1 MEETEKMKKSGLLSW
16 ILEFAGRKRAYFGG
30 SVILAMVGVAASFV
44 PYLIIAKIV
53 DRLLAG
59 NRDWDYYLKQ
69 VLLMGLFWV
78 IRMTLHS
85 FSTSLSHVATFTV
98 LAGIRKQLCEKLS
111 KIPLGSVL
119 DDNSGTY
126 KNIIVERVDSM
137 ETTLAHI
144 VPEFTANILLPVV
157 MFIYIITIDWRL
169 GLANFVGA
177 VIGLMFM
184 AVMMYKSRGGYEL
197 SVQKTKKLNDTAVE
211 YINGI
216 EVIKAFGKTGSSYEK
231 FVVAAREGAD
241 VFIDWMRRCIWPQ
254 SGTMSFLPATFLG
267 VLPVGLILV
276 KNGSLSPGGFITGII
291 LSAGLITPLV
301 VAFSYTDDLLKMG
314 TIFGEVTEILER
326 DDMVRPEKA
335 AVKPEG
341 SDIILSDVRFTYK
354 DKEVLHGIDMEIKQ
368 GEVAAIVGPSGSG
381 KSTIARLIDSLWD
394 VDSGTITY
402 GGVNIKDLPLDL
414 YMGQIAYVAQDNFL
428 FDMSVKENIRLGKAG
443 ATDEEVINAAK
454 ATGCHDF
461 ICGLEN
467 GYDTIVG
474 GAGGHLSGGERQR
487 ICIARAMLKDA
498 PVVILDEATAYTDPE
513 NEALVQS
520 SVAKLVK
527 GRTLIVIAH
536 RLSTIVDADRI
547 FVINEGNV
555 EAVGTH
561 KELLG
566 SSILYKKMWAAHSM
580 AKDEDT
586 DVSALPGKEAVNA

>member
-1 MEETEKMKKSGLLSW
+1 MKKRGLMSW
-16 ILEFAGRKRAYFGG
+16 VLEFAGRKRAYFGG
-30 SVILAMVGVAASFV
+30 SVVLAILGVAAAFV
-44 PYLIIAKIV
+44 PYLIIARIV
-53 DRLLAG
+53 EQLLAG
-59 NRDWDYYLKQ
+59 NREWSDYLFM
-69 VLLMGLFWV
+69 VVLMGICWV
-78 IRMTLHS
+78 VRMTLHS
-85 FSTSLSHVATFTV
+85 ISTSLSHIATFTV
-98 LAGIRKQLCEKLS
+98 LGTIRKQLCEKLS
-111 KIPLGSVL
+111 TIPLGSVL
-119 DDNSGTY
+119 DDNSGSY

-144 VPEFTANILLPVV
+144 VPEFTANLLLPII
-157 MFIYIITIDWRL
+157 MFIYLLTIDWRL
-169 GLANFVGA
+169 GLANLVGA
-177 VIGLMFM
+177 AIGLICM
-184 AVMMYKSRGGYEL
+184 AVMMMKSKGGYEL
-197 SVQKTKKLNDTAVE
+197 SVVKTKKLNDTAVE

-267 VLPVGLILV
+267 VLPIGLLLV
-276 KNGSLSPGGFITGII
+276 KNGSLTPEGFITGII

-314 TIFGEVTEILER
+314 TIFGEVTEIIER
-326 DDMVRPEKA
+326 KDMERPSTITT
-335 AVKPEG
+335 KPNG
-341 SDIILSDVRFTYK
+341 SDILLKDVRFTYK
-354 DKEVLHGIDMEIKQ
+354 DKEVLHGINMEIKQ

-394 VDSGTITY
+394 VDSGSISY
-402 GGVNIKDLPLDL
+402 GGVNIKKLPLEY
-414 YMGQIAYVAQDNFL
+414 YMSQIAYVAQDNYL
-428 FDMSVKENIRLGKAG
+428 FDLSVKENIRLGKAG

-461 ICGLEN
+461 ILGLEN

-487 ICIARAMLKDA
+487 ICIARAMLKDS

-520 SVAKLVK
+520 SVAKLVQ

-536 RLSTIVDADRI
+536 RLSTIVDADKI
-547 FVINEGNV
+547 FVINNGNL
-555 EAVGTH
+555 EACGTQD
-561 KELLG
+561 ELLKNCD
-566 SSILYKKMWAAHSM
+566 LYRKMWEAHSM
-580 AKDEDT
+580 AKDIDVDT
-586 DVSALPGKEAVNA
+586 VSASGLEVAHA

>member
-1 MEETEKMKKSGLLSW
+1 MKKRGLLSW
-16 ILEFAGRKRAYFGG
+16 VLEFAGRKKVYFGG
-30 SVILAMVGVAASFV
+30 SVILAMFGVAASFV
-44 PYLIIAKIV
+44 PYLIIARIV
-53 DRLLAG
+53 KQLLLG
-59 NRDWDYYLKQ
+59 NKEWNFYLTQ
-69 VLLMGLFWV
+69 VLLMALFWL

-85 FSTSLSHVATFTV
+85 ISTSLSHVATFTV
-98 LAGIRKQLCEKLS
+98 LGGIRKQLCEKLS

-144 VPEFTANILLPVV
+144 VPEFTANILLPIV
-157 MFIYIITIDWRL
+157 MFIYILVIDWRL
-169 GLANFVGA
+169 GLANLVGA
-177 VIGLMFM
+177 LIGLIFM
-184 AVMMYKSRGGYEL
+184 AIMMKKSRGGYEL

-231 FVVAAREGAD
+231 FVIAAREGAD

-254 SGTMSFLPATFLG
+254 AGTMSFLPATFLG
-267 VLPVGLILV
+267 VLPIGLLLV
-276 KNGSLSPGGFITGII
+276 KNGLLTPERFITGII
-291 LSAGLITPLV
+291 LSTGLITPLV

-326 DDMVRPEKA
+326 EDMIRPEKIA
-335 AVKPEG
+335 KNPEG
-341 SDIILSDVRFTYK
+341 SDIVLTDVRFKYK
-354 DKEVLHGIDMEIKQ
+354 DKEVLHGINMEIKQ
-368 GEVAAIVGPSGSG
+368 GEIVAMVGPSGSG

-394 VDSGTITY
+394 VNSGTITF
-402 GGVNIKDLPLDL
+402 GGVNIKELPLEY
-414 YMGQIAYVAQDNFL
+414 YMSQIAYVAQDNYL
-428 FDMSVKENIRLGKAG
+428 FDLSVKENIRLGRAG
-443 ATDEEVINAAK
+443 ATDEDVINAAK
-454 ATGCHDF
+454 ATGCHEF
-461 ICGLEN
+461 ILGLEN

-498 PVVILDEATAYTDPE
+498 PVIILDEATAYTDPE

-536 RLSTIVDADRI
+536 RLSTIVDADKI
-547 FVINEGNV
+547 FVINDGNI
-555 EAVGTH
+555 EAGGTQE
-561 KELLG
+561 ELLKSCG
-566 SSILYKKMWAAHSM
+566 LYKKMWEAHSM

-586 DVSALPGKEAVNA
+586 DTTAIYGKEVLNA